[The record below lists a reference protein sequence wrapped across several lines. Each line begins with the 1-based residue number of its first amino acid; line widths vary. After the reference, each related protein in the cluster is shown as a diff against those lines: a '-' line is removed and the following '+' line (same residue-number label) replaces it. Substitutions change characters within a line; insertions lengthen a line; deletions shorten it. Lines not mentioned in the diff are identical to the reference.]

1 MIVDGESDQIKGS
14 NNSTNMNVIVRNL
27 PERENENTMVE
38 VNCLI
43 KDGLEIRDITVESAT
58 RKSNYSAETN
68 PGIVIAKFKS
78 KYEKFT
84 VMKNKNKL
92 KDHRRFSNVFLEHDL
107 PRHQRV
113 VNAKNR
119 TIVKHLVSK
128 SLNLMGQELKFESC
142 SDRAQKEQ
150 HRHTSVMSRDSGRN
164 DDQRR
169 ERREARERPRSDKR
183 YEGIQQGD
191 VKKMI
196 LDEEMIR
203 VDIREERTFIERRA

>member
-14 NNSTNMNVIVRNL
+14 NNSTNMYVIVRNL
-27 PERENENTMVE
+27 PERENENMMVE

-43 KDGLEIRDITVESAT
+43 KDGLKIRDITVESAT

-78 KYEKFT
+78 KYEKST

-113 VNAKNR
+113 VNANNR
-119 TIVKHLVSK
+119 TIVKTLGK
-128 SLNLMGQELKFESC
+128 KELEIDAARVKVRDSC

-169 ERREARERPRSDKR
+169 GRREARERPRSNKR

-191 VKKMI
+191 LKKMI
-196 LDEEMIR
+196 
-203 VDIREERTFIERRA
+203 